1 MHNYYKLG
9 AIKLHIFV
17 TLKVPKGWIYLYFF
31 LDIYLK
37 QLFEGSGFTN
47 WPFMTVHSWGEN
59 PLGKW
64 TLEIH
69 NDAYTNWG
77 SEAKFFRWS
86 LKLYGT
92 TFDPNSDNND
102 DIWYDESDE
111 NLVERRILPEPD
123 GTDIE
128 IQNIFNHLKI
138 SRPQSH
144 GAGRDPA
151 HHGGDGDLVLV
162 RAGDAVAAEP
172 EHGADAG
179 GGHGVG
185 DARLRVRDGEL
196 HHARGHVPH
205 LQPQEGGQDIL

>member
-1 MHNYYKLG
+1 
-9 AIKLHIFV
+9 
-17 TLKVPKGWIYLYFF
+17 
-31 LDIYLK
+31 
-37 QLFEGSGFTN
+37 
-47 WPFMTVHSWGEN
+47 MTVHSWGEN

-123 GTDIE
+123 GTQIYIRYLE
-128 IQNIFNHLKI
+128 IFLNI
-138 SRPQSH
+138 
-144 GAGRDPA
+144 
-151 HHGGDGDLVLV
+151 
-162 RAGDAVAAEP
+162 
-172 EHGADAG
+172 
-179 GGHGVG
+179 
-185 DARLRVRDGEL
+185 
-196 HHARGHVPH
+196 
-205 LQPQEGGQDIL
+205 

>member
-1 MHNYYKLG
+1 
-9 AIKLHIFV
+9 
-17 TLKVPKGWIYLYFF
+17 
-31 LDIYLK
+31 
-37 QLFEGSGFTN
+37 
-47 WPFMTVHSWGEN
+47 MTVHSWGEN

-123 GTDIE
+123 GTE
-128 IQNIFNHLKI
+128 IDARYRKIFFKHPKI
-138 SRPQSH
+138 FRPQSH

-151 HHGGDGDLVLV
+151 HHGGDGDPVLV

-196 HHARGHVPH
+196 HHERGHVPH

>member
-1 MHNYYKLG
+1 
-9 AIKLHIFV
+9 
-17 TLKVPKGWIYLYFF
+17 
-31 LDIYLK
+31 
-37 QLFEGSGFTN
+37 
-47 WPFMTVHSWGEN
+47 MTVHSWGEN

-123 GTDIE
+123 GTE
-128 IQNIFNHLKI
+128 IDVRCLKIFFKHLKI
-138 SRPQSH
+138 FRPQSH

-151 HHGGDGDLVLV
+151 HHGGDGDPVLV

-196 HHARGHVPH
+196 HHERGHVPH